1 MTKSD
6 FSGFWVEEERKGD
19 AIVSIGNVW
28 KKGLLLGIL
37 LLLALVGSAQAEGFQ
52 VRVEKEII
60 GFEENQ
66 ITVETDQTGLLTLT
80 LSDNYGTYRTTTR
93 EAKRGTTTFM
103 WDGLGENEERLPSGS
118 YTLHALL
125 VTARGNQETQIN
137 VTVGKAKQA
146 LLFALRSSDT
156 LYLDTDGKPLR
167 ASLGYGEGNWGVGS
181 GVADYVF
188 SHEDA
193 YPEQVYL
200 APQTGEDSADMAWAI
215 PLPVRE

>member
-80 LSDNYGTYRTTTR
+80 LSDNYGTYRTITR

-146 LLFALRSSDT
+146 LLFALRSSAGA
-156 LYLDTDGKPLR
+156 YRRGRHGHLR
-167 ASLGYGEGNWGVGS
+167 GG
-181 GVADYVF
+181 
-188 SHEDA
+188 
-193 YPEQVYL
+193 
-200 APQTGEDSADMAWAI
+200 
-215 PLPVRE
+215 

>member
-19 AIVSIGNVW
+19 AIVNIGNVW
-28 KKGLLLGIL
+28 RKGLLLGIL
-37 LLLALVGSAQAEGFQ
+37 LLLVLIGSAQAENFT

-60 GFEENQ
+60 GFDENQ

-80 LSDNYGTYRTTTR
+80 LSDNYGTYRTITR
-93 EAKRGTTTFM
+93 EAKRGATTFM

-146 LLFALRSSDT
+146 LLSRSAAATRCIWTRTTGSAKPSRCVQARSSWT
-156 LYLDTDGKPLR
+156 FTR
-167 ASLGYGEGNWGVGS
+167 RM
-181 GVADYVF
+181 
-188 SHEDA
+188 
-193 YPEQVYL
+193 
-200 APQTGEDSADMAWAI
+200 T
-215 PLPVRE
+215 